1 MRILSILKIK
11 FIKSYMIFTKNTK
24 KAKNNFEAPKKTKLD
39 LFPGRILPCKQNNL
53 LYTALYT
60 IYSYVSGDGI

>member
-1 MRILSILKIK
+1 MIL
-11 FIKSYMIFTKNTK
+11 TKNTK
-24 KAKNNFEAPKKTKLD
+24 MSKNNFEAPKKPKLD

-60 IYSYVSGDGI
+60 TYSHVSGDGI